1 MKNLI
6 RHILKEEVEK
16 RYQKPTPNIEKLIYD
31 WLNNYFSGSDMYHI
45 KSWESRHDFEFCKDG
60 KQIMNVVLYFN
71 VDDTVFDDRRKT
83 ENRNFEKGS
92 LSIPKDII
100 NELASDIPVR
110 RAYLKYIIEEWF
122 DDTYLGEIQSKM
134 KRTDVQIDH
143 LSEYPERPD
152 VCVPPVTKPEGVT
165 LRQMIGYLHL
175 NTMFGMELLLQKS
188 PEWIEKAYLDKLRSK
203 EIDQLRRQ

>member
-1 MKNLI
+1 
-6 RHILKEEVEK
+6 
-16 RYQKPTPNIEKLIYD
+16 
-31 WLNNYFSGSDMYHI
+31 
-45 KSWESRHDFEFCKDG
+45 
-60 KQIMNVVLYFN
+60 MNVVLYFN

-83 ENRNFEKGS
+83 ENRNFESGS
-92 LSIPKDII
+92 LSIPKDIV

-110 RAYLKYIIEEWF
+110 RAYIKYIIEEWF

-143 LSEYPERPD
+143 FNEYPEKVD
-152 VCVPPVTKPEGVT
+152 VCVPPVTKSEDVT
-165 LRQMIGYLHL
+165 LKQMIDYLHL
-175 NTMFGMELLLQKS
+175 NTMFGMNQLLQKS